1 MAKQPTITTVSSGWL
16 SSTQMNANFE
26 ALRDAFDNTLSL
38 DGSTPNAMAADL
50 DMGGNDI
57 LNAGTVNADSIVVDG
72 ADLSTSVAAAAS
84 SASAAASSASSA
96 ASSASSAASSASA
109 AAAVADTLPDWQGAW
124 VTATSYAVGDLV
136 RESGAVYICLVA
148 HTSGTFATD
157 LSGAKWEL
165 FADKGAAGGGTG
177 DMLAANNLSDVANAA
192 TARGNLVVPHRT
204 GASTITGT
212 WTFDVSPTFT
222 GGLEINDSNNLR
234 WGPAVGY
241 SFAVASINSVGVG
254 DDRTWLIDKTGQMFI
269 ASTCSYAPILLT
281 NDTFSK
287 VAGSFDPNGVVRL
300 YHNSSQKLATSSTG
314 ITVTGAISADT
325 AAGNWFLDEDDMA
338 SNSATKLASQQSIKA
353 YVDANAG
360 RVLLASKTASNSA
373 TLDFTEFNN
382 ASYRYYEVE
391 FEAVVP
397 ATDGASLR
405 CLMSTDGGSTYDSA
419 ASDYAFAVTG
429 INSNTANSSAAAYI
443 QLTAIGIGS
452 ATGEEGATGYFKLY
466 HAGSASLKSR
476 LLGQIS
482 YDSTSNAPASVH
494 FNGRRNATEDTDAM
508 RFYMSSGNIE
518 SGVIRLYGY
527 N

>member
-38 DGSTPNAMAADL
+38 DGSTPNTMSADL

-57 LNAGTVNADSIVVDG
+57 LNAGTVNADNVVVDG
-72 ADLSTSVAAAAS
+72 ADLTTSVAAAAS

-124 VTATSYAVGDLV
+124 VTATAYAVGDLV

-165 FADKGAAGGGTG
+165 FVDKGAAGGGTG
-177 DMLAANNLSDVANAA
+177 DMLAANNLSDVSNAA
-192 TARGNLVVPHRT
+192 TARNNLAVPHRT
-204 GASTITGT
+204 GASTITGA
-212 WTFDVSPTFT
+212 WTYDVSPTFT
-222 GGLEINDSNNLR
+222 GGLEIDDSNNLR
-234 WGPAVGY
+234 WGPAGGD
-241 SFAVASINSVGVG
+241 SFVMSSINSVGVG
-254 DDRTWLIDKTGQMFI
+254 DDKTYLIDKTGQLII
-269 ASTCSYAPILLT
+269 ASSCSYSGINFMDEFLAK
-281 NDTFSK
+281 SAA
-287 VAGSFDPNGVVRL
+287 VFDPNGVVSFS
-300 YHNSSQKLATSSTG
+300 HNGFTKLATSSTG
-314 ITVTGAISADT
+314 VTVTGAISADT

-353 YVDANAG
+353 YVDANGG

-382 ASYRYYEVE
+382 SSYRYYEIE

-405 CLMSTDGGSTYDSA
+405 CFMSTNGGSTYNSA
-419 ASDYAFAVTG
+419 ASDYAFAVAG
-429 INSNTANSSAAAYI
+429 INSNTANSSAASYI

-452 ATGEEGATGYFKLY
+452 AAGEEGVTGYFKLY

-476 LLGQIS
+476 LVGQIS

-494 FNGRRNATEDTDAM
+494 FNARRNATEDTDAM
-508 RFYMSSGNIE
+508 RFAMSSGNIE